1 MPKVYQCE
9 VCNRTFKNKLGL
21 VSHGKVC
28 KPLEVSTSDKDE
40 KGIESIVEVA
50 KEPCSVMDGVI
61 EAMDNINSELQRRLD
76 RLKYDIRNCYDASTR
91 YRLECEYFELGGTRD
106 SLNK

>member
-1 MPKVYQCE
+1 MSKVYQCE

-21 VSHGKVC
+21 VSHSKVC
-28 KPLEVSTSDKDE
+28 KPLEVSTSDEDE
-40 KGIESIVEVA
+40 NVIESIVEVV
-50 KEPCSVMDGVI
+50 KEPCSPIID
-61 EAMDNINSELQRRLD
+61 ELHRRLD

>member
-1 MPKVYQCE
+1 MSKVYQCE
-9 VCNRTFKNKLGL
+9 VCSRTFKNKLGL
-21 VSHGKVC
+21 VSHSKVC

-40 KGIESIVEVA
+40 KVIESIEEVV
-50 KEPCSVMDGVI
+50 KEPCSPIID
-61 EAMDNINSELQRRLD
+61 ELYRRLD

-91 YRLECEYFELGGTRD
+91 YRLECEYYELGGTRD

>member
-1 MPKVYQCE
+1 MSKVYQCE

-21 VSHGKVC
+21 VTHSKVC
-28 KPLEVSTSDKDE
+28 KPLEVSTSDEDE
-40 KGIESIVEVA
+40 KVIESIVEVV
-50 KEPCSVMDGVI
+50 KEPCSPIID
-61 EAMDNINSELQRRLD
+61 ELQRRLD

>member
-1 MPKVYQCE
+1 MSKVYQCE

-21 VSHGKVC
+21 VSHSKVC
-28 KPLEVSTSDKDE
+28 KPLEVSTSDEDE
-40 KGIESIVEVA
+40 KVIESIEEVV
-50 KEPCSVMDGVI
+50 KEPCSPIID
-61 EAMDNINSELQRRLD
+61 ELHRRLD

-91 YRLECEYFELGGTRD
+91 YRLECEYFELGGNRD

>member
-1 MPKVYQCE
+1 MSKVYQCE

-21 VSHGKVC
+21 VTHSKVC
-28 KPLEVSTSDKDE
+28 KPLEVSTSDEDE
-40 KGIESIVEVA
+40 KVIESIEEVV
-50 KEPCSVMDGVI
+50 KEPCSPIID
-61 EAMDNINSELQRRLD
+61 ELHRRLD

>member
-1 MPKVYQCE
+1 MKEIYQCE
-9 VCNRTFKNKLGL
+9 VCSRVFKNKLGL
-21 VSHGKVC
+21 VSHSKKC
-28 KPLEVSTSDKDE
+28 KAIEVPTSQEEDL
-40 KGIESIVEVA
+40 GIESIGEVD
-50 KEPCSVMDGVI
+50 KVSSSTIMSEI
-61 EAMDNINSELQRRLD
+61 ERRLD

>member
-1 MPKVYQCE
+1 MSKVYQCE
-9 VCNRTFKNKLGL
+9 VCSRTFKNKLGL
-21 VSHGKVC
+21 VSHSKVC

-40 KGIESIVEVA
+40 KVIESIEEVV
-50 KEPCSVMDGVI
+50 KEPCSPIID
-61 EAMDNINSELQRRLD
+61 ELQRRLD

-106 SLNK
+106 SLYK

>member
-1 MPKVYQCE
+1 MSKVYQCE

-21 VSHGKVC
+21 VSHSKVC
-28 KPLEVSTSDKDE
+28 KPLEVSTSDEDE
-40 KGIESIVEVA
+40 NVIESIEKVA
-50 KEPCSVMDGVI
+50 KEPCSPIID
-61 EAMDNINSELQRRLD
+61 ELHRRLD

>member
-1 MPKVYQCE
+1 MKEIYQCE
-9 VCNRTFKNKLGL
+9 VCSRVFKNKLGL
-21 VSHGKVC
+21 VSHSKKC
-28 KPLEVSTSDKDE
+28 KAIEVPTSQEEDL
-40 KGIESIVEVA
+40 GIESIGEVSI
-50 KEPCSVMDGVI
+50 KLVDPVTEVK
-61 EAMDNINSELQRRLD
+61 EAMNNIDSEIERRLN